1 MEKMIFDWLFTAQV
15 AKALVMAESPEM
27 KSVKLT
33 ILFCLYLTYLLSGA
47 NVRSPSEGGCLSDLS
62 SY

>member
-15 AKALVMAESPEM
+15 AKALVMAESTEI

-33 ILFCLYLTYLLSGA
+33 ILFCLYLTYLLSEA
-47 NVRSPSEGGCLSDLS
+47 NVHSPSENKCLSNLS